1 MLLTSNPGTL
11 PWASPG
17 SFRDLSPCAAFHQV
31 AVKSFDNAKCSK
43 SRHMA
48 CARDAEL
55 GVLRLLVEAAVP
67 HAHVANLL
75 DLLSGPASVGH
86 GSRRDPWAGLDPILW
101 SFSLTSLL

>member
-1 MLLTSNPGTL
+1 M
-11 PWASPG
+11 
-17 SFRDLSPCAAFHQV
+17 

-75 DLLSGPASVGH
+75 DLLSGPASVSH
-86 GSRRDPWAGLDPILW
+86 GPALEEIGPASTRFVL
-101 SFSLTSLL
+101 SFPLTSLL